1 MTAAQHEDKGP
12 PVVIVGTGMAGYTVA
27 RELRKLDSTVP
38 IVMISRD
45 DGSFYSKPMLSNALA
60 MKKEPQALASFDAMA
75 MAAQLGAWIRVISAW
90 SAFCRPSTRWWSTMR
105 CSATASWCW
114 PRARTLGA

>member
-1 MTAAQHEDKGP
+1 MTAAQHEDKGQ

-75 MAAQLGAWIRVISAW
+75 MAAQLGAWIRVNQRVERILPAEH
-90 SAFCRPSTRWWSTMR
+90 RPVCFQMR
-105 CSATASWCW
+105 KVV
-114 PRARTLGA
+114 